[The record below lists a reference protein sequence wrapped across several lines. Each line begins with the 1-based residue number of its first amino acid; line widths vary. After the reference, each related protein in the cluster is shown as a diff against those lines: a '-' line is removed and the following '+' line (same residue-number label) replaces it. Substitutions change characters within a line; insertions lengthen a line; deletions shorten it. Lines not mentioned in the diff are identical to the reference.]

1 LGDTVYADF
10 RSQAV
15 KTSDGSE
22 KPQAQTLDEF
32 RLKHDEVYGSRF
44 GENFWADL
52 RASTSILATIDDH
65 EVINDFS
72 GGEPASTD
80 PRLNDS
86 TPGRLVNDT
95 RLYENGLQAFQEYN
109 PIQDQFYAD
118 TGDARTANERKL
130 YRYNTYGSDAATVVL
145 DARSFRDAEIPAV
158 TNLND
163 PTQVAAFL
171 SQSFNPTRTLLGRPQ
186 VEDLK
191 RDLLDAEAKGITWK
205 YVMVPEPIQNLGVL
219 GAGDRFEG
227 YAAERTEILKF
238 INDNQINNV
247 VFVAADI
254 HGTLVNNLTYQE
266 RPSGPQIA
274 TTAFEVTTGSAG
286 FNQPFGPTVV
296 NLGAAVGLVTPEQ
309 RALYNTLPAA
319 GKEAFIQQLVNQGLA
334 PLGYDPLGLNNNLS
348 QANGLINAKLLQ
360 GGYLATNTY
369 GWTEFNVDATTQKLT
384 VTTYGIPSYSRA
396 EVEADP
402 NAILS
407 RVPTIVSQ
415 FEVRPTQLGQNGKF
429 SFAIEE
435 GSGITTVANFGGV
448 GVTNRPTPEQR
459 AEIDRLVFSGP
470 NLTARN
476 LLLSQQGAD
485 LLLNFAGVSNTS
497 VLLKNL
503 NIEDLENLNDI
514 GNLVFDGE
522 TDIQNA
528 SLDVFKAQESRNRIF
543 RRDAVTFL
551 NDLDNDT
558 KGFDHSDDVINGL
571 GGEDVLEGLGGDDL
585 LRGGAGNDIL
595 LGGTGDD
602 LLVGDAGDDFLN
614 GGRGCDTLTG
624 GAGVDTFV
632 VRRGQGSEVITD
644 FVDGTDRI
652 GLSGG
657 LTFNRIQIVQGTGID
672 SGNTWLKVKSSG
684 ELLATISGV
693 QATIFSVSDF
703 SVVS

>member
-1 LGDTVYADF
+1 
-10 RSQAV
+10 
-15 KTSDGSE
+15 
-22 KPQAQTLDEF
+22 
-32 RLKHDEVYGSRF
+32 
-44 GENFWADL
+44 
-52 RASTSILATIDDH
+52 
-65 EVINDFS
+65 
-72 GGEPASTD
+72 
-80 PRLNDS
+80 
-86 TPGRLVNDT
+86 
-95 RLYENGLQAFQEYN
+95 
-109 PIQDQFYAD
+109 
-118 TGDARTANERKL
+118 
-130 YRYNTYGSDAATVVL
+130 
-145 DARSFRDAEIPAV
+145 
-158 TNLND
+158 
-163 PTQVAAFL
+163 
-171 SQSFNPTRTLLGRPQ
+171 
-186 VEDLK
+186 
-191 RDLLDAEAKGITWK
+191 
-205 YVMVPEPIQNLGVL
+205 
-219 GAGDRFEG
+219 
-227 YAAERTEILKF
+227 
-238 INDNQINNV
+238 
-247 VFVAADI
+247 
-254 HGTLVNNLTYQE
+254 
-266 RPSGPQIA
+266 
-274 TTAFEVTTGSAG
+274 
-286 FNQPFGPTVV
+286 
-296 NLGAAVGLVTPEQ
+296 
-309 RALYNTLPAA
+309 
-319 GKEAFIQQLVNQGLA
+319 
-334 PLGYDPLGLNNNLS
+334 
-348 QANGLINAKLLQ
+348 
-360 GGYLATNTY
+360 
-369 GWTEFNVDATTQKLT
+369 VDATTQKLT

-407 RVPTIVSQ
+407 RVPSIVSQ
-415 FEVRPTQLGQNGKF
+415 FEVRPTQLGQNAKF

-448 GVTNRPTPEQR
+448 GTTNKPTPEQR

-485 LLLNFAGVSNTS
+485 LLLDFAGVSNTS

-503 NIEDLENLNDI
+503 NIEDLENLNDL
-514 GNLVFDGE
+514 GNLIFDGE
-522 TDIQNA
+522 TEIQNA
-528 SLDVFKAQESRNRIF
+528 SLDVFKALETRNRIF

-558 KGFDHSDDVINGL
+558 KGFDHSNDVINGL

-632 VRRGQGSEVITD
+632 VWRGQGSEVITD

-693 QATIFSVSDF
+693 QATIFSASDF